1 MGETAPLETLG
12 GCSHAR
18 RALQRKTRSVGRAAR
33 GEGEPQIPIKPPIN
47 PNVRVC
53 PIQKAESIQ
62 YPSPAWRYSPSSGGW
77 TKHVAIVLA
86 IKHSSVLVGL
96 VPGKYASKH
105 APTAAR
111 PASSQQKRARSPYAQ
126 HSLPPVS
133 IVPRGRTDVQ
143 NCLTGERTTPDDE
156 SSIHASPHPLIM
168 IRCQCGYGRNP

>member
-1 MGETAPLETLG
+1 M
-12 GCSHAR
+12 
-18 RALQRKTRSVGRAAR
+18 
-33 GEGEPQIPIKPPIN
+33 
-47 PNVRVC
+47 
-53 PIQKAESIQ
+53 
-62 YPSPAWRYSPSSGGW
+62 
-77 TKHVAIVLA
+77 LA

-168 IRCQCGYGRNP
+168 IRCQCGYGRNPQSNVVTKKCPILSPRVPASPRVCTPAPNEQRPGSMGQGAVGTAWRSAHTSSHSLRRERCFP